1 MPSKREYIQL
11 RGLRQNNLK
20 GFDLDLPIG
29 ELTVV
34 TGLSGAGKSSL
45 VFDTLHAEGQ
55 RRYVETFSPYTRQFM
70 DLLDR
75 PKLDSV
81 ENIRP
86 SIAIQQSNTVK
97 TSRSTVATIT
107 ELADYFKVWFAK
119 AATLYDPAS
128 GAVITEDSPQSVW
141 RKLIDDYKGQSLLV
155 TFPITKPEN
164 LSWEEILKPLNGQ
177 GYTRVLLRRSDSLHE
192 SEGES
197 GEYEMIRIDA
207 LVSTDCS
214 LLTNH
219 TALLVVQDRIASMN
233 EKSRSRF
240 IEAAQQAFHSGKGR
254 IQVIDTNIKPVADF
268 SHGLSSPITGQ
279 SFRSAAPALFSFNSP
294 LGACSE
300 CRGFGR
306 VIEID
311 DRLVIPDHSL
321 SVDEGAIRAFQGEV
335 YSESL
340 RDLQRAAKKHNI
352 RTNIAWSKLKKKE
365 LQFIMEGEPE
375 YKDNCGQWYGVSR
388 FFNWL
393 NRNLYKM
400 HVRVF
405 LSKFRSYTLCP
416 ECKGARLK
424 ADSLN
429 WKWQGYTLPELYQK
443 SVSDL
448 LELLTTHS
456 GLTRSK
462 KSQLDTDTALNGI
475 LTRLTFLRDV
485 GLGYLTL
492 DRSSR
497 SLSGGETMRVNLTSC
512 LGSSLVDTL
521 FVLDEPSVGLHPRD
535 MDRLISIL
543 HRLTSLGNTVV
554 LVEHDEAIMREA
566 DHLIEIGP
574 AQGEVGAS

>member
-119 AATLYDPAS
+119 AATLSDPAS

-177 GYTRVLLRRSDSLHE
+177 GYTRVLLRRSDSLRE

-294 LGACSE
+294 LGAWSE

-340 RDLQRAAKKHNI
+340 
-352 RTNIAWSKLKKKE
+352 
-365 LQFIMEGEPE
+365 
-375 YKDNCGQWYGVSR
+375 
-388 FFNWL
+388 
-393 NRNLYKM
+393 
-400 HVRVF
+400 
-405 LSKFRSYTLCP
+405 
-416 ECKGARLK
+416 
-424 ADSLN
+424 
-429 WKWQGYTLPELYQK
+429 
-443 SVSDL
+443 
-448 LELLTTHS
+448 
-456 GLTRSK
+456 
-462 KSQLDTDTALNGI
+462 
-475 LTRLTFLRDV
+475 
-485 GLGYLTL
+485 
-492 DRSSR
+492 
-497 SLSGGETMRVNLTSC
+497 
-512 LGSSLVDTL
+512 
-521 FVLDEPSVGLHPRD
+521 
-535 MDRLISIL
+535 
-543 HRLTSLGNTVV
+543 
-554 LVEHDEAIMREA
+554 
-566 DHLIEIGP
+566 
-574 AQGEVGAS
+574 